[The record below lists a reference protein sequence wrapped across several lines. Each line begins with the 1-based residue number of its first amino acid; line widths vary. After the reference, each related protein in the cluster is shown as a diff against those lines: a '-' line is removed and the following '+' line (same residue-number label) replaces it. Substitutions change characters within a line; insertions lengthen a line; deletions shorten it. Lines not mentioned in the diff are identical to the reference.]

1 MKKHFI
7 IAGILLIIYII
18 IINAFNALASYS
30 FFPKEQIIENQ
41 IIKDSGIE
49 NAHVSDSLTI
59 SVSRKRWYGKIY
71 EAINAEGKV
80 SNLYILGFIRL
91 PLTNIN
97 INYAVFHIL
106 FFVTLLIYISTVATI
121 RLIKY
126 KKHGYYYNYM

>member
-30 FFPKEQIIENQ
+30 FFPQEQIIENQ
-41 IIKDSGIE
+41 IITDSGIK

-71 EAINAEGKV
+71 EVINAEGKV